1 MSGLELLR
9 ITFVKKSRK
18 DRKCWGCGR
27 DLPKGGRYYRL
38 DYLFRG
44 RFVAVCTCRESC
56 ETMVDSIDQGPELQE
71 GLFFPLFSDYLKT
84 LNNPP
89 EVDK

>member
-1 MSGLELLR
+1 
-9 ITFVKKSRK
+9 
-18 DRKCWGCGR
+18 
-27 DLPKGGRYYRL
+27 
-38 DYLFRG
+38 
-44 RFVAVCTCRESC
+44 
-56 ETMVDSIDQGPELQE
+56 MVDSIDQSPELQE